1 MNAQRLMAIIGF
13 AVAALSSGQAVAQPV
28 NEWMTDCAIDQTA
41 EKQECTLWMMISAIT
56 RKPDDILSLSYALSK
71 SSFAVVG
78 PKEAGRA
85 HVQVDAN
92 QAFEMTGCVNAICPL
107 PPQPSASL
115 LEQMRVG
122 SILSI
127 EMVTKRGNIVG
138 PYNVSLTGFAAEYQQ
153 ALKKQQAVVRK
164 PAAR

>member
-1 MNAQRLMAIIGF
+1 
-13 AVAALSSGQAVAQPV
+13 
-28 NEWMTDCAIDQTA
+28 MTDCAIDQTA
-41 EKQECTLWMMISAIT
+41 EKQECTLWMMISGIT
-56 RKPDDILSLSYALSK
+56 RKPDDILSLSYSLSK
-71 SSFAVVG
+71 GSFAVVG

-115 LEQMRVG
+115 LEQMRAG
-122 SILSI
+122 SILSV
-127 EMVTKRGNIVG
+127 EMATKRGNLVG
-138 PYNVSLTGFAAEYQQ
+138 PYNVSLTGFSTEYQQ
-153 ALKKQQAVVRK
+153 ALRKQQVVVKK

>member
-1 MNAQRLMAIIGF
+1 VKAQRLIAFIGF
-13 AVAALSSGQAVAQPV
+13 AVAALSSGQAGAQPV

-56 RKPDDILSLSYALSK
+56 RKPDDILSLSYSLSK
-71 SSFAVVG
+71 GSFAVVG

-85 HVQVDAN
+85 HIQVDAN

-107 PPQPSASL
+107 PSQPSTSL
-115 LEQMRVG
+115 LEQMRAG
-122 SILSI
+122 SILSV

-138 PYNVSLTGFAAEYQQ
+138 PYNVSLTGFANEYQQ
-153 ALKKQQAVVRK
+153 ALRKQQVVVKK
-164 PAAR
+164 PVAR

>member
-1 MNAQRLMAIIGF
+1 MATPAQTTIPEAKELRTVIVTGA
-13 AVAALSSGQAVAQPV
+13 SSGIGAY
-28 NEWMTDCAIDQTA
+28 CARALKAEGWRVFATA
-41 EKQECTLWMMISAIT
+41 

-164 PAAR
+164 PATR